1 MLKGLYGKIIV
12 NDEEYNGMMSPYEEI
27 HSDIELAAIL
37 TYIRNSFGN
46 QSSPIQPEEVRAVRK
61 LTSNR
66 KKPFSEKDF

>member
-1 MLKGLYGKIIV
+1 
-12 NDEEYNGMMSPYEEI
+12 MMSPYEEI

-66 KKPFSEKDF
+66 KKPYSEKDF

>member
-1 MLKGLYGKIIV
+1 MDQSK
-12 NDEEYNGMMSPYEEI
+12 P
-27 HSDIELAAIL
+27 IED
-37 TYIRNSFGN
+37 NSFGN